1 MSNNFELKKQAVA
14 DITKKFQDAKSVV
27 VVNYTGLTV
36 EQVTALRAQCRAANV
51 DYCVLKNTLARR
63 ALDDLKITGLD
74 DMLNGPSAF
83 AFGMEDVVA
92 PAKLISDFIEKSKT
106 EVLTIK
112 AGLMG
117 TEVISAAKVGELAK
131 VPSREVLLA
140 RLLGSLQSSV
150 SGFVRVLDAI
160 AKKQSEGEPAA
171 EAAPVEA
178 EPPTTVP
185 TYIDLNGG

>member
-1 MSNNFELKKQAVA
+1 MSNNFELKKQVVA

-74 DMLNGPSAF
+74 DLLNGPSAF

-178 EPPTTVP
+178 
-185 TYIDLNGG
+185 